1 MNTVNAR
8 YSTRGEIFYR
18 KSTIKSIRNRI
29 IRKINEIILHGF
41 DSLFNKAGEE
51 MYPCSY
57 PSFPK
62 GK

>member
-8 YSTRGEIFYR
+8 YSTRGGIFYR

-51 MYPCSY
+51 M
-57 PSFPK
+57 
-62 GK
+62 